1 MTEISTKDWY
11 YIVDGSKWFMSK
23 FAANRNYCE
32 MTNYSDRTKILGMRI
47 TKIEQFFTTKKPK
60 LYKDSDLVPN
70 PE

>member
-32 MTNYSDRTKILGMRI
+32 MTKYSDRTKVLGMRI
-47 TKIEQFFTTKKPK
+47 TEIEQFFTTEKPK

-70 PE
+70 PK